1 MIVIVVIVIITVSV
15 VVEVIVII
23 LSERGSGCGGWC
35 DREARLMMRRRK
47 RPMGEYG
54 VKWTVWMMDVGA
66 EAKASN
72 RNPQ

>member
-47 RPMGEYG
+47 KTDGGIWGEVDSLDDG
-54 VKWTVWMMDVGA
+54 CR
-66 EAKASN
+66 S
-72 RNPQ
+72 

>member
-47 RPMGEYG
+47 KTDGGIWGEVDSRDDG
-54 VKWTVWMMDVGA
+54 CR
-66 EAKASN
+66 S
-72 RNPQ
+72 